1 MMEKFY
7 NLDKEAVLKHFDVTY
22 RGLSQKQVTENQKK
36 YGKNVLE
43 EKAPPS
49 KARVF
54 LEQFQDLLV
63 IILIIAALIS
73 LFTGELESTI
83 VIFSVITLNAII
95 GTYQYFKAEKS
106 LRSLKKLSSPHAKV
120 VRDGKELL
128 IPASDV
134 VVGDIVAIKAG
145 DIIAADGRIIY
156 ARNLE
161 VNESSLT
168 GESQAVDKDEQMIP
182 KEQLAIADQK
192 NMVFSGTI
200 VTSGKALFVVTKVG
214 METELGKIARMLG
227 ETKSQ
232 KTPLQVSL
240 DEFSKKLAM
249 IIIIICITIFLLSI
263 YRKIGLLD
271 SLMFAVAL
279 AVAAIPEALSSI
291 VTIVLAIGTQKM
303 AEDAAIIKELK
314 AVEGLGCVSVICSDK
329 TGTLTQNRM
338 TVQELYLDG
347 KIIPST
353 ALDLKKEN
361 HQFFLMTC
369 YLCNDSVFT
378 ADQNKDATEIAL
390 LDFAKRYHI
399 NLYHELERY
408 PRLSELPFDSTRKI
422 MSTLNQVNGKC
433 LIFVKGA
440 GDVILRK
447 TNRIHSGGTV
457 RYITAGDRYD
467 INRNI
472 SQLSEKGYRV
482 LGLAYKEY
490 QSLEREFEKQISYK
504 DENQLIF
511 LGLITLV
518 DPPRPEAKNAI
529 RVAKRAGI
537 KPVMITGDHLHT
549 AVSIAKEVGIY
560 EKGEMALTGDEL
572 DKMKPEELEK
582 VIRRVAIYARVSPEH
597 KIRIVDAWQK
607 AKGIVAFVGDGI
619 NDAPAIRKADIG
631 ISMGLS
637 GTEVSK
643 DASSIILTDD
653 NYYTIIKAVRNGRKI
668 YNNIQNAITFLISGN
683 AAAILL
689 VVYTSLLNFPI
700 PFAPV
705 HLLFIN
711 LLTDS
716 LPAIAIGME
725 ESDDDLLQRPPRN
738 PNQSLLSKHV
748 LKIIAFEGFLIAAF
762 TLISYHFGLKNNHYV
777 ARTMVFGTLCMARLF
792 HSFNCRGTKSIFK
805 NKVKNKAMLLS
816 FTLGMLLINVALFF
830 PAFQKIFLA
839 FPLTPW
845 EFALMFGCAVFP
857 TVIIQIILL
866 IRYKKREK
874 NRAR

>member
-1 MMEKFY
+1 MERFY
-7 NLDKEAVLKHFDVTY
+7 NLEKEAVMKHFGVTY
-22 RGLSQKQVTENQKK
+22 RGLNPKQVSEKQKQ
-36 YGKNVLE
+36 YGKNILE

-83 VIFSVITLNAII
+83 VIFSVITLNAVI
-95 GTYQYFKAEKS
+95 GTYQHFKAEKS
-106 LRSLKKLSSPHAKV
+106 LRSLKRLSSPHARV
-120 VRDGKELL
+120 VRDGKEEL
-128 IPASDV
+128 IPTFEV

-156 ARNLE
+156 SRNLE

-168 GESQAVDKDEQMIP
+168 GESQAVEKDDEVLLNDH
-182 KEQLAIADQK
+182 LAIGDQK
-192 NMVFSGTI
+192 NMVFSGTV

-214 METELGKIARMLG
+214 MNTELGKIARLLG

-232 KTPLQVSL
+232 KTPLQISL
-240 DEFSKKLAM
+240 DEFSKKLA
-249 IIIIICITIFLLSI
+249 IIIIVICLTIFLLSL
-263 YRKIGLLD
+263 YRKIALLD

-291 VTIVLAIGTQKM
+291 VTIVLAIGTQRM

-314 AVEGLGCVSVICSDK
+314 AVEGLGCINVICSDK

-338 TVQELYLDG
+338 EVQELYLDG
-347 KIIPST
+347 KIIPAT
-353 ALDLKKEN
+353 ALDIKKLN
-361 HQFFLMTC
+361 HQYFLMTC

-378 ADQNKDATEIAL
+378 ADQNKNATEVAL
-390 LDFAKRYHI
+390 LNYAKRYNI
-399 NLYHELERY
+399 NLYHELEKY

-422 MSTLNQVNGKC
+422 MSTLNQVNGKY

-440 GDVILRK
+440 ADVVLRK
-447 TNRIHSGGTV
+447 SIEIYTGERI
-457 RYITAGDRYD
+457 RYLSAGDRYD
-467 INRNI
+467 IN
-472 SQLSEKGYRV
+472 LSIRSLSDRGYRV

-490 QSLEREFEKQISYK
+490 NKDKEFEKQISYK
-504 DENQLIF
+504 DESSLRF

-518 DPPRPEAKNAI
+518 DPPRPEAVKAI
-529 RVAKRAGI
+529 QAAKKAGI
-537 KPVMITGDHLHT
+537 KPVMITGDHRNT
-549 AVSIAKEVGIY
+549 GIAIAREVGIFG
-560 EKGEMALTGDEL
+560 KNDLALTGDEL
-572 DKMKPEELEK
+572 ERMKKEELLK
-582 VIRRVAIYARVSPEH
+582 LIDQVSVYARVSPEH
-597 KIRIVDAWQK
+597 KIKIVDIWQK
-607 AKGIVAFVGDGI
+607 NRGIVAFVGDGI

-631 ISMGLS
+631 ISMGIS

-643 DASSIILTDD
+643 EASAIILTDD

-683 AAAILL
+683 AAAIIL
-689 VVYTSLLNFPI
+689 VVYTSLLSLPI

-725 ESDDDLLQRPPRN
+725 ENDDDLLKRPPRK
-738 PNQSLLSKHV
+738 PDQSLLSKRV
-748 LKIIAFEGFLIAAF
+748 LKIIGFEGILIAFF
-762 TLISYHFGLKNNHYV
+762 TLISYHLGLRSDHYV

-805 NKVKNKAMLLS
+805 NKVRNKAMLWS
-816 FTLGMLLINVALFF
+816 FGIGMLLINLALFLPF
-830 PAFQKIFLA
+830 FQKIFLA
-839 FPLTPW
+839 FPLSHF
-845 EFALMFGCAVFP
+845 EIFIMVLNALLP
-857 TVIIQIILL
+857 TVIIQTILVF
-866 IRYKKREK
+866 RNK
-874 NRAR
+874 NRKR

>member
-1 MMEKFY
+1 MEKFY
-7 NLDKEAVLKHFDVTY
+7 NLEKEAVMKHFGVTY
-22 RGLSQKQVTENQKK
+22 RGLNPKQVSENQKK
-36 YGKNVLE
+36 YGKNILE

-83 VIFSVITLNAII
+83 VIFSVITLNAVI
-95 GTYQYFKAEKS
+95 GTYQHFKAEKS
-106 LRSLKKLSSPHAKV
+106 LRSLKRLSSPHARV
-120 VRDGKELL
+120 VRDGKEEL
-128 IPASDV
+128 IPTFDV

-156 ARNLE
+156 SRNLE

-168 GESQAVDKDEQMIP
+168 GESQAVEKDEEMLP
-182 KEQLAIADQK
+182 KEHLAIGDQK
-192 NMVFSGTI
+192 NMVFSSTV

-214 METELGKIARMLG
+214 MDTELGKIARLLG

-232 KTPLQVSL
+232 KTPLQISL
-240 DEFSKKLAM
+240 DEFSKKLA
-249 IIIIICITIFLLSI
+249 IIIIVICLTIFLLSL
-263 YRKIGLLD
+263 YRKIALLD

-291 VTIVLAIGTQKM
+291 VTIVLAIGTQRM

-314 AVEGLGCVSVICSDK
+314 AVEGLGCINVICSDK

-338 TVQELYLDG
+338 EVQELYLDG
-347 KIIPST
+347 KIIPAN
-353 ALDLKKEN
+353 ALDTRKLN
-361 HQFFLMTC
+361 HQYFLMTC

-378 ADQNKDATEIAL
+378 ADQNKNATEVAL
-390 LDFAKRYHI
+390 LDYAKRYNI

-408 PRLSELPFDSTRKI
+408 PRISELPFDSTRKI
-422 MSTLNQVNGKC
+422 MSTLNQVNGKH

-440 GDVILRK
+440 ADVVLRK
-447 TNRIHSGGTV
+447 SIEIHTGGRI
-457 RYITAGDRYD
+457 RYLSAGDRYD
-467 INRNI
+467 IN
-472 SQLSEKGYRV
+472 LSIRSLSDRGYRV

-490 QSLEREFEKQISYK
+490 KTDEREFEKQISYK
-504 DENQLIF
+504 DESSLIF

-518 DPPRPEAKNAI
+518 DPPRPEAIKAI
-529 RVAKRAGI
+529 QAAKRAGI
-537 KPVMITGDHLHT
+537 KPVMITGDHRNT
-549 AVSIAKEVGIY
+549 AIAIAREVGIFG
-560 EKGEMALTGDEL
+560 KNDLALTGDEL
-572 DKMKPEELEK
+572 ERMNQEELLK
-582 VIRRVAIYARVSPEH
+582 LIGQVSVYARVSPEH
-597 KIRIVDAWQK
+597 KIKIVDAWQK
-607 AKGIVAFVGDGI
+607 NRGIVAFVGDGI

-631 ISMGLS
+631 ISMGIS

-643 DASSIILTDD
+643 EASSIILTDD
-653 NYYTIIKAVRNGRKI
+653 NYFTIIKAVRNGRKI

-683 AAAILL
+683 AAAIIL
-689 VVYTSLLNFPI
+689 VVYTSLLSLPI

-725 ESDDDLLQRPPRN
+725 ENDEDLLKRPPRN
-738 PNQSLLSKHV
+738 PDQSLLSKRV
-748 LKIIAFEGFLIAAF
+748 LKIIGFEGILIAFF
-762 TLISYHFGLKNNHYV
+762 TLISYHLGLRTSHYV

-805 NKVKNKAMLLS
+805 KKVRNKAMLWS
-816 FTLGMLLINVALFF
+816 FAIGMLLINLVLFLPF
-830 PAFQKIFLA
+830 FQKIFLA
-839 FPLTPW
+839 FHLSHF
-845 EFALMFGCAVFP
+845 EIFIMFLNALLP
-857 TVIIQIILL
+857 TVIIQTILVF
-866 IRYKKREK
+866 RNKNKKR
-874 NRAR
+874 

>member
-291 VTIVLAIGTQKM
+291 VT
-303 AEDAAIIKELK
+303 
-314 AVEGLGCVSVICSDK
+314 
-329 TGTLTQNRM
+329 
-338 TVQELYLDG
+338 
-347 KIIPST
+347 
-353 ALDLKKEN
+353 
-361 HQFFLMTC
+361 
-369 YLCNDSVFT
+369 
-378 ADQNKDATEIAL
+378 
-390 LDFAKRYHI
+390 
-399 NLYHELERY
+399 
-408 PRLSELPFDSTRKI
+408 
-422 MSTLNQVNGKC
+422 
-433 LIFVKGA
+433 
-440 GDVILRK
+440 
-447 TNRIHSGGTV
+447 
-457 RYITAGDRYD
+457 
-467 INRNI
+467 
-472 SQLSEKGYRV
+472 
-482 LGLAYKEY
+482 
-490 QSLEREFEKQISYK
+490 
-504 DENQLIF
+504 
-511 LGLITLV
+511 
-518 DPPRPEAKNAI
+518 
-529 RVAKRAGI
+529 
-537 KPVMITGDHLHT
+537 
-549 AVSIAKEVGIY
+549 
-560 EKGEMALTGDEL
+560 
-572 DKMKPEELEK
+572 
-582 VIRRVAIYARVSPEH
+582 
-597 KIRIVDAWQK
+597 
-607 AKGIVAFVGDGI
+607 
-619 NDAPAIRKADIG
+619 
-631 ISMGLS
+631 
-637 GTEVSK
+637 
-643 DASSIILTDD
+643 
-653 NYYTIIKAVRNGRKI
+653 
-668 YNNIQNAITFLISGN
+668 
-683 AAAILL
+683 
-689 VVYTSLLNFPI
+689 
-700 PFAPV
+700 
-705 HLLFIN
+705 
-711 LLTDS
+711 
-716 LPAIAIGME
+716 
-725 ESDDDLLQRPPRN
+725 
-738 PNQSLLSKHV
+738 
-748 LKIIAFEGFLIAAF
+748 
-762 TLISYHFGLKNNHYV
+762 
-777 ARTMVFGTLCMARLF
+777 
-792 HSFNCRGTKSIFK
+792 
-805 NKVKNKAMLLS
+805 
-816 FTLGMLLINVALFF
+816 
-830 PAFQKIFLA
+830 
-839 FPLTPW
+839 
-845 EFALMFGCAVFP
+845 
-857 TVIIQIILL
+857 
-866 IRYKKREK
+866 
-874 NRAR
+874 